1 MLIRL
6 RDTGR
11 VLTDISYRI
20 ENRHRV
26 VPGGELLN
34 EEWLNANGA
43 DVCFEGP
50 QAVPTDVYGFSYLAG
65 TEQIEGKWYTKYA
78 VGPVFT
84 DTTAEDGTVT
94 TAAQHEAAYKA
105 TKDAEQAKSV
115 REQRNQKLKD
125 SDWTQLID
133 APVDRQAWVVY
144 RQELRDITSQA
155 GFPWNIQWPA
165 QPE

>member
-65 TEQIEGKWYTKYA
+65 TEQVGGKWYTKYA

-84 DTTAEDGTVT
+84 DTQEA
-94 TAAQHEAAYKA
+94 TAAEQEAAYRA
-105 TKDAEQAKSV
+105 TKDAERAEAV
-115 REQRNQKLKD
+115 RADRNDRLAA
-125 SDWTQLID
+125 SDWTQVAD
-133 APVDRQAWVVY
+133 APVDKAAWATYRQA
-144 RQELRDITSQA
+144 LRDITTQQ
-155 GFPWNIQWPA
+155 GFPWSVTWPA
-165 QPE
+165 EPV

>member
-84 DTTAEDGTVT
+84 DTQEA
-94 TAAQHEAAYKA
+94 TAAEQEAAYRA
-105 TKDAEQAKSV
+105 TKDAERAEAV
-115 REQRNQKLKD
+115 RADRNHRLAA
-125 SDWTQLID
+125 SDWTQVAD
-133 APVDRQAWVVY
+133 APVDKAAWVTYRQA
-144 RQELRDITSQA
+144 LRDITTQQ
-155 GFPWNIQWPA
+155 GFPWSVQWPDT
-165 QPE
+165 P

>member
-84 DTTAEDGTVT
+84 DTPEA
-94 TAAQHEAAYKA
+94 TAAQQMADYKA
-105 TKDAEQAKSV
+105 GRDAKHAVAV
-115 REQRNQKLKD
+115 RADRNQRLAS
-125 SDWTQLID
+125 SDWTQLAD
-133 APVDRQAWVVY
+133 APVDKAAWAAYRQA
-144 RQELRDITSQA
+144 LRDITTQQ